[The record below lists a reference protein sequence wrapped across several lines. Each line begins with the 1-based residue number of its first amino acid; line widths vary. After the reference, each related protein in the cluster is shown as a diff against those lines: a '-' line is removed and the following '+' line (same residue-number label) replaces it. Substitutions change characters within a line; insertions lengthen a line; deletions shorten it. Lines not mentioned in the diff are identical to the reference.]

1 MVLTKQGEAMDLGL
15 KGKVAMVAGASKGL
29 GFAIARAL
37 AQEGA
42 LVSMSSRDSAAI
54 TAAAQQ
60 ISGSDAGSAT
70 GFTVDVRSA
79 EGIAQWHRATVERFG
94 PVDLLV
100 TNSGGPPAGP
110 LLSFDDSAW
119 QNSFELLVLSAIRM
133 VHQVIPS
140 MVERKKGSIVMLT
153 SSSVKQAIANLALSN
168 VLRPSVAAL
177 AKTLANEYAGQG
189 IRVNHVL
196 PGRIATDR
204 VRELDE
210 INSKKRGIS
219 AEEQKKLALASI
231 PMARYGEPDEF
242 GRAVA
247 FLLSDAA
254 SYITGATL
262 QVDGGMIQ
270 TPV

>member
-1 MVLTKQGEAMDLGL
+1 MDLGL

-29 GFAIARAL
+29 GYSVAQAL

-42 LVSMSSRDSAAI
+42 LVSIVSRDSASIA
-54 TAAAQQ
+54 TASHKIEKLGTGAAF
-60 ISGSDAGSAT
+60 GFAT
-70 GFTVDVRSA
+70 DLRLA
-79 EGIAQWHRATVERFG
+79 EGITEWHRATVNHFG
-94 PVDLLV
+94 PVEILV
-100 TNSGGPPAGP
+100 TNSGGPPAG
-110 LLSFDDSAW
+110 LSLSFDDQAW
-119 QNSFELLVLSAIRM
+119 QGAFELLLLSAVRM
-133 VHQVIPS
+133 VRVVIPS
-140 MVERKKGSIVMLT
+140 MAERKKGSIVMMT

-177 AKTLANEYAGQG
+177 AKTLANEYAHQG
-189 IRVNHVL
+189 IRVNQVV

-204 VRELDE
+204 VREIDE
-210 INSKKRGIS
+210 INSKKRGVSI
-219 AEEQKKLALASI
+219 EEQRKLSLASI
-231 PMARYGEPDEF
+231 PMARYGDPDEF

-270 TPV
+270 TLP

>member
-1 MVLTKQGEAMDLGL
+1 MDLGL

-29 GFAIARAL
+29 GFSVARAL

-42 LVSMSSRDSAAI
+42 PVSMVSRDSAAI
-54 TAAAQQ
+54 ATAAQQ
-60 ISGSDAGSAT
+60 IEKLGAGAAF
-70 GFTVDVRSA
+70 GFTADVRST
-79 EGIAQWHRATVERFG
+79 EGIAQWHQATVTRLG

-110 LLSFDDSAW
+110 SLSFDDQVWQSA
-119 QNSFELLVLSAIRM
+119 FELLVLSAIRM
-133 VHQVIPS
+133 VREVVPS
-140 MVERKKGSIVMLT
+140 MVERKRGSIVLLT
-153 SSSVKQAIANLALSN
+153 SSSVKQPIANLALSN

-177 AKTLANEYAGQG
+177 AKTLANEYASYG
-189 IRVNHVL
+189 IRVNHAV
-196 PGRIATDR
+196 PGRIETAR
-204 VRELDE
+204 VREIDE
-210 INSKKRGIS
+210 ANSKKSGIS
-219 AEEQKKLALASI
+219 AEQQRKISIASI
-231 PMARYGEPDEF
+231 PMARYGDPDEF

-270 TPV
+270 TLT

>member
-1 MVLTKQGEAMDLGL
+1 MELGL

-29 GFAIARAL
+29 GFSVARAL

-42 LVSMSSRDSAAI
+42 LVSMVSRDCAAI
-54 TAAAQQ
+54 AASAQR
-60 ISGSDAGSAT
+60 IEELGAGAAFGFSA
-70 GFTVDVRSA
+70 DVRSA
-79 EGIAQWHRATVERFG
+79 EGIAQWHRATIDRLG

-110 LLSFDDSAW
+110 ALSFADQVW
-119 QNSFELLVLSAIRM
+119 QNAFELLLLSAIRM
-133 VHQVIPS
+133 VRAVVPS
-140 MVERKKGSIVMLT
+140 MVDCKRGSIVMLT
-153 SSSVKQAIANLALSN
+153 SSSVKQSIANLALSN

-177 AKTLANEYAGQG
+177 VKTLANEYANQG
-189 IRVNHVL
+189 IRVNQVV

-204 VRELDE
+204 VREIDE
-210 INSKKRGIS
+210 INSKKREVS
-219 AEEQKKLALASI
+219 VEEQRNLSLASI
-231 PMARYGEPDEF
+231 PMARYGDPDEF

-270 TPV
+270 TLT

>member
-1 MVLTKQGEAMDLGL
+1 MDLGL

-29 GFAIARAL
+29 GFAVAKAL

-42 LVSMSSRDSAAI
+42 QVSIISRDSAAI
-54 TAAAQQ
+54 ATAAKQ
-60 ISGSDAGSAT
+60 IGELGAGNAFPVT
-70 GFTVDVRSA
+70 ADVRSA
-79 EGIAQWHRATVERFG
+79 ESIAEWHRATVGRFG

-100 TNSGGPPAGP
+100 TNAGGPPAGP
-110 LLSFDDSAW
+110 LLSFDGSAW
-119 QNSFELLVLSAIRM
+119 QSSFELLVLSAIHMIRE
-133 VHQVIPS
+133 VIPA
-140 MVERKKGSIVMLT
+140 MAERNKGSVVMLT
-153 SSSVKQAIANLALSN
+153 SSSVKQSIANLALSN
-168 VLRPSVAAL
+168 VLRPAVGAL
-177 AKTLANEYAGQG
+177 AKNLANEYASKG
-189 IRVNHVL
+189 IRVNHVV

-204 VRELDE
+204 VREIDE
-210 INSKKRGIS
+210 INSKKRGLS
-219 AEEQKKLALASI
+219 VEEQRKLSLASI

-270 TPV
+270 SLT

>member
-1 MVLTKQGEAMDLGL
+1 MDLGL

-29 GFAIARAL
+29 GFSVARAL

-42 LVSMSSRDSAAI
+42 LVSMVSRDSAAI
-54 TAAAQQ
+54 AAAAQR
-60 ISGSDAGSAT
+60 IEEVGAGAAF
-70 GFTVDVRSA
+70 GFTADVRSA
-79 EGIAQWHRATVERFG
+79 DGITQWHRATFGHFG

-110 LLSFDDSAW
+110 SLSFDDQAW
-119 QNSFELLVLSAIRM
+119 QNAFELLLLSAIRM
-133 VHQVIPS
+133 VREVVPS
-140 MVERKKGSIVMLT
+140 MVDRKRGSIVMLT
-153 SSSVKQAIANLALSN
+153 SSSVKQSIANLALSN

-177 AKTLANEYAGQG
+177 VKTLANEYANHG
-189 IRVNHVL
+189 IRVNQVV

-204 VRELDE
+204 VREIDE
-210 INSKKRGIS
+210 INSKKRGVS
-219 AEEQKKLALASI
+219 VDEQRKMSLASI
-231 PMARYGEPDEF
+231 PMARYGDPDEF
-242 GRAVA
+242 GRAVG

-270 TPV
+270 TLT